1 MTHDIYAVHPRKP
14 LSAKQKMQMFL
25 DHKGLCCICGEPID
39 GVSQA
44 WDEHLSPLWLNGDNS
59 ASNRGPAH
67 ERCARQK
74 TAKEAG
80 ERAKGRSVAEKH
92 FGARVKSRM
101 PGNRNSIWKK
111 KLNGETVIR

>member
-25 DHKGLCCICGEPID
+25 AHAGTCCVCGEKID
-39 GVSQA
+39 GVRES
-44 WDEHLSPLWLNGDNS
+44 WDEHVSPLWLDGDNS
-59 ASNRGPAH
+59 AENRAPAH

-92 FGARVKSRM
+92 FGARVKSKM
-101 PGNRNSIWKK
+101 PGSRGSKWKK
-111 KLNGETVIR
+111 KLSGETVRR